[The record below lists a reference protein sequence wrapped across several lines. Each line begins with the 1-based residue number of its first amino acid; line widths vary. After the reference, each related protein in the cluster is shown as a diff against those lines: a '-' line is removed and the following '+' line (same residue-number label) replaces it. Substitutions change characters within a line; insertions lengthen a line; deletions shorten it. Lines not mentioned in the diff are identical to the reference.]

1 MSKTDTNLSDEFTV
15 SRELLEYAALV
26 FREAGREDTN
36 GYRTITALLDPST
49 SKEN

>member
-15 SRELLEYAALV
+15 TRDLLQYAALV

-36 GYRTITALLDPST
+36 GYRTITALLNT
-49 SKEN
+49 TTKES